1 MMDSMRNKWILTG
14 IVWSA
19 VILITLYNASEIKRL
34 KLAREEIE
42 TLRMDEQ
49 FWQQHSE
56 STAGISAEGNRL
68 FLDVESVD
76 LGLLTIGNHAKKL
89 SSDRRLPPITLNRQ
103 PITALDG
110 QVPVDISFTGSFADA
125 FSWFQALNKEMPFLK
140 AVNLRISIDPVSNKA
155 VTTGSF
161 IFRYRIAHGDGAQES
176 SGGI

>member
-14 IVWSA
+14 FLWIA
-19 VILITLYNASEIKRL
+19 VGLITFYNSSEIKRL

-49 FWQQHSE
+49 FWKQHSE
-56 STAGISAEGNRL
+56 STAGITAEGNRL

-76 LGLLTIGNHAKKL
+76 LGLLTIDNHAKKL
-89 SSDRRLPPITLNRQ
+89 SSDLSLPPVIINKQ
-103 PITALDG
+103 PITASDG

-125 FSWFQALNKEMPFLK
+125 FRLFKSLNNEMPFLK

-155 VTTGSF
+155 VTTGSYF
-161 IFRYRIAHGDGAQES
+161 FRYRIINGDIAQES
-176 SGGI
+176 SGEI

>member
-1 MMDSMRNKWILTG
+1 MDSMRNKWILTG
-14 IVWSA
+14 ILWSA
-19 VILITLYNASEIKRL
+19 VVLITWYNASEIKRL
-34 KLAREEIE
+34 KLAREEME

-76 LGLLTIGNHAKKL
+76 LGFLTIDNRLKKL

-103 PITALDG
+103 AITASEG
-110 QVPVDISFTGSFADA
+110 QAPVDVSFTGSFADA
-125 FSWFQALNKEMPFLK
+125 FRWFQALNGEMPFLK
-140 AVNLRISIDPVSNKA
+140 AVNLKISIDPVSNKA

-161 IFRYRIAHGDGAQES
+161 FFRYKIAHGGGAHES
-176 SGGI
+176 SGGT

>member
-1 MMDSMRNKWILTG
+1 MMDSMKNKWILIG

-19 VILITLYNASEIKRL
+19 VVLITLYNASEIKRL
-34 KLAREEIE
+34 KLSREEME

-56 STAGISAEGNRL
+56 SISGISAEGNRL

-76 LGLLTIGNHAKKL
+76 LGLLTIDNRIKKL

-103 PITALDG
+103 AITASDG
-110 QVPVDISFTGSFADA
+110 QAPVDISFTGSSADA
-125 FSWFQALNKEMPFLK
+125 FRWFQSLSKEMPFLK

-155 VTTGSF
+155 VTNGSF
-161 IFRYRIAHGDGAQES
+161 IFRYRIAHGGGAQKS
-176 SGGI
+176 SGGT